1 MGVGSYAH
9 AASSYEVQVPMSSRP
24 NSTYMMHT
32 TSSARVMSVGSG
44 GTSSSTFQMNTT
56 ARQASMGIVPTGG
69 RFTTYVPAI
78 DADGHAYTPSQITAG
93 DTSPHRPHIRK
104 VGHDDDEDD
113 PFMGNVV
120 PITDT
125 PWILFLL
132 LAIGYGCYKLRKR
145 SA

>member
-1 MGVGSYAH
+1 MIGAGIFQSQHIFLSNSY
-9 AASSYEVQVPMSSRP
+9 VL
-24 NSTYMMHT
+24 
-32 TSSARVMSVGSG
+32 
-44 GTSSSTFQMNTT
+44 
-56 ARQASMGIVPTGG
+56 
-69 RFTTYVPAI
+69 
-78 DADGHAYTPSQITAG
+78 
-93 DTSPHRPHIRK
+93 SPHRLHIRK